1 MVMDAMI
8 LGQNRQDANE
18 IAAALVK
25 DPDLLELGTVNVIQR
40 KFFIY
45 VEVSTGSPSM
55 RGEQGPDTWVKS
67 MMAEIRLQERF
78 EKYLTKLDRPYTVF
92 DPVESDPKTSV
103 LNLREIQG
111 KGETL
116 RSVFLL
122 ENLRSKLVNGSQAE
136 RDLAVAI
143 GAVLPYAKK
152 ALLAAP
158 QNAQT
163 QSV

>member
-1 MVMDAMI
+1 MVIDAMI

-25 DPDLLELGTVNVIQR
+25 DPDLLGLGTVNVIQR
-40 KFFIY
+40 KSFIY
-45 VEVSTGSPSM
+45 VEVSTRSPSM
-55 RGEQGPDTWVKS
+55 REEQAPAAWVKNV
-67 MMAEIRLQERF
+67 MAEIFIQERF
-78 EKYLTKLDRPYTVF
+78 EKYLKKLDRAYTVF
-92 DPVESDPKTSV
+92 DPVESDPETSV

-158 QNAQT
+158 HNTKA